1 MKWVK
6 VKQEPRKE
14 YPQKIVHHEDGVHFH
29 YENDTTQEPKLIPAP
44 IVLLED
50 NGDGRYTGWSYSV
63 FGAIGQS
70 GRLAEGVEVLP
81 LTTKADRKAAQDME
95 AMLARAEAR
104 SAGMYQAAK
113 ASAEAGMA

>member
-50 NGDGRYTGWSYSV
+50 NGDGTFTTWGYSA

-95 AMLARAEAR
+95 AMLARADVK
-104 SAGMYQAAK
+104 SGMMYNMMKAGQGA
-113 ASAEAGMA
+113 

>member
-1 MKWVK
+1 VNWVK

-14 YPQKIVHHEDGVHFH
+14 YPQKIVHHKDGVHFH
-29 YENDTTQEPKLIPAP
+29 YEDDTTQEPKLYPAP

-50 NGDGRYTGWSYSV
+50 NGGGRYTGWSYSV

-104 SAGMYQAAK
+104 SGMMYDMMKAGQGA
-113 ASAEAGMA
+113 